1 MLELMAPTRYD
12 VTLFKH
18 GRNTSMQDDYI
29 PTKTAEG
36 QQEIAQ
42 RSRKLSPRQRMLL
55 ISINGN
61 STVAELRKQFGSI
74 GDFDELMRNLAE
86 LELINL
92 PAAVVVAE
100 IPIPP
105 PPAVRAKPTPAA
117 TAVVA
122 PAIEPVVHAPPPPT
136 GVAAAKQLM
145 NETAF
150 ANLGLRAYMFTL
162 KLEHCY
168 TGEELL
174 ELLPDFTRLLTTAK
188 GETYALDLHERLEI
202 MIAAEHSSAE

>member
-1 MLELMAPTRYD
+1 
-12 VTLFKH
+12 
-18 GRNTSMQDDYI
+18 MQDDYI
-29 PTKTAEG
+29 PTKTTEG

-42 RSRKLSPRQRMLL
+42 RSRRLSARQRMLL

-61 STVAELRKQFGSI
+61 SSVAELRKQFGSI

-100 IPIPP
+100 IPTPP
-105 PPAVRAKPTPAA
+105 PPSATAAKSAAPSTPAITPAA
-117 TAVVA
+117 AAVV
-122 PAIEPVVHAPPPPT
+122 PESPPT

-174 ELLPDFTRLLTTAK
+174 GLLPDFTRLLTTAK
-188 GETYALDLHERLEI
+188 GEPYAIDLHERIEI
-202 MIAAEHSSAE
+202 MIAAEHSSAG

>member
-1 MLELMAPTRYD
+1 MLELTAPTRYD
-12 VTLFKH
+12 VTLFTH

-42 RSRKLSPRQRMLL
+42 RSRKLSARQRMLL

-61 STVAELRKQFGSI
+61 SSVAELRKQFGSI

-92 PAAVVVAE
+92 PAAVAVVE
-100 IPIPP
+100 IPS
-105 PPAVRAKPTPAA
+105 PAPAATRAKPVPATTPAPEP
-117 TAVVA
+117 VA
-122 PAIEPVVHAPPPPT
+122 EPVVHAAPPT

-174 ELLPDFTRLLTTAK
+174 ALLPDFTRLLTTAK
-188 GETYALDLHERLEI
+188 GETYALDLHERIEI
-202 MIAAEHSSAE
+202 MIAAERSPAE

>member
-1 MLELMAPTRYD
+1 
-12 VTLFKH
+12 
-18 GRNTSMQDDYI
+18 MQDDYI

-42 RSRKLSPRQRMLL
+42 RSRKLSARQRMLL

-61 STVAELRKQFGSI
+61 SSVAELRKQFGSI

-100 IPIPP
+100 IPIPSP
-105 PPAVRAKPTPAA
+105 PPPVTRAKP
-117 TAVVA
+117 A
-122 PAIEPVVHAPPPPT
+122 PASSPVIAPVAAPVAHDPPPT

-168 TGEELL
+168 SGEELL

-188 GETYALDLHERLEI
+188 GEPYAIDLHERLEI

>member
-1 MLELMAPTRYD
+1 M
-12 VTLFKH
+12 H
-18 GRNTSMQDDYI
+18 DDYI

-36 QQEIAQ
+36 QHEIAQ

-55 ISINGN
+55 ISISGN
-61 STVAELRKQFGSI
+61 SSVAELRKQFGSI

-86 LELINL
+86 LDLINL

-100 IPIPP
+100 IPSPP
-105 PPAVRAKPTPAA
+105 PPSVTPAKP
-117 TAVVA
+117 A
-122 PAIEPVVHAPPPPT
+122 PAMTPVIAPVAAPDIHVPPPT

-188 GETYALDLHERLEI
+188 GETYAVDLHERLEI
-202 MIAAEHSSAE
+202 MIATEPSSTE

>member
-1 MLELMAPTRYD
+1 
-12 VTLFKH
+12 
-18 GRNTSMQDDYI
+18 MQDDYI

-36 QQEIAQ
+36 QHEIAQ

-61 STVAELRKQFGSI
+61 SSVAELRKQFGSI
-74 GDFDELMRNLAE
+74 GDFAELMRNLAE

-92 PAAVVVAE
+92 PAAVLVAE
-100 IPIPP
+100 IPSPA
-105 PPAVRAKPTPAA
+105 PPAARAKPEPAA
-117 TAVVA
+117 TPALA
-122 PAIEPVVHAPPPPT
+122 PAAASIVHAPPPT

-162 KLEHCY
+162 KLEHCD

-174 ELLPDFTRLLTTAK
+174 ALLPDFTRLLTTAK
-188 GETYALDLHERLEI
+188 GETYALDLHERIET
-202 MIAAEHSSAE
+202 MIAAEHSSAG

>member
-1 MLELMAPTRYD
+1 
-12 VTLFKH
+12 
-18 GRNTSMQDDYI
+18 MQDDYI

-36 QQEIAQ
+36 QHEIAQ

-61 STVAELRKQFGSI
+61 SSVAELRKQFGSI
-74 GDFDELMRNLAE
+74 GDFAELMRNLAE

-92 PAAVVVAE
+92 PTAVVVAE
-100 IPIPP
+100 IPSSPP
-105 PPAVRAKPTPAA
+105 PSATPAKP
-117 TAVVA
+117 A
-122 PAIEPVVHAPPPPT
+122 PAITPVIAPVAAPAMHAPPPTT

-188 GETYALDLHERLEI
+188 GETYAVNLHERLEI